1 MLSSCSSIDFTLPRR
16 AFFLSLPPLE
26 LLFTVL
32 RGLKLAVLAIVLRGS
47 LLLLGF
53 WGKSKQGSQLTMF
66 TGVTSSFASIIAC
79 SPLGE

>member
-32 RGLKLAVLAIVLRGS
+32 RGS

-53 WGKSKQGSQLTMF
+53 WGKSKQGSQLTVF